1 MPLRTILLAGAP
13 PPSAMDESKC
23 TVEHFD
29 EPFRAYINAA
39 ERHGTSSSSSSSSS
53 SHHGSSPTSIAPWRL
68 VTLHRKPLHAGFS
81 QTRSFLAQSLY
92 GDHRDDDFFCPSSL
106 TASSSSSSSHDESET
121 SRIEQD
127 EAVLTEFC
135 KQSLAIHHSLS
146 SSSQLDYDDV
156 NATTTTTTSFLDET
170 SFLSSLTTPTVGG
183 QQRPAA
189 PNIPPAAHLSDL
201 EDVPSAKHVISLQ
214 PQTITLNI
222 IAGVLSIAQPR
233 SVTTR
238 WGTAL
243 LLVEV
248 LLGDDT
254 KSGFAVT
261 FWLARDAATMVGGGG
276 GGGGDGGLLGG
287 LRRQDV
293 ILLQNVAL
301 HVFRGKVYGQSLRR
315 GQTKVHLLWSKRM
328 DARACYSSRAL
339 NAARDDAGV
348 ENPQIAKTRLVRDW
362 VIRFVGADPEVRGRN
377 KDDIWDRPPDDTQ

>member
-1 MPLRTILLAGAP
+1 MPLRIILLAGAP

-29 EPFRAYINAA
+29 EPFYAYINAA
-39 ERHGTSSSSSSSSS
+39 GRHSTSSSS
-53 SHHGSSPTSIAPWRL
+53 SHHGSSPASIAPWRL

-92 GDHRDDDFFCPSSL
+92 GNHQDGDFFCPSSL
-106 TASSSSSSSHDESET
+106 AASSSSSSHDESET
-121 SRIEQD
+121 NRIEQD

-135 KQSLAIHHSLS
+135 EQSLAIHHSLS
-146 SSSQLDYDDV
+146 SSQLQYEDA
-156 NATTTTTTSFLDET
+156 NATTTTSFLDET

-189 PNIPPAAHLSDL
+189 PNIAPAAHLSDL

-261 FWLARDAATMVGGGG
+261 FWLARDAAAATMVGGG

-293 ILLQNVAL
+293 VLLQNVAL
-301 HVFRGKVYGQSLRR
+301 HVSRGKVYGQSLRR

-339 NAARDDAGV
+339 NAARNDAGV

-362 VIRFVGADPEVRGRN
+362 VIRFVGADPEVRVRN

>member
-1 MPLRTILLAGAP
+1 
-13 PPSAMDESKC
+13 MDESKC

-29 EPFRAYINAA
+29 EPFYAYINAA
-39 ERHGTSSSSSSSSS
+39 GRHGTSSSSS
-53 SHHGSSPTSIAPWRL
+53 SHHGSSPASIAPWRL

-92 GDHRDDDFFCPSSL
+92 GNHQDGDFFCPSSL
-106 TASSSSSSSHDESET
+106 AASSSSSSHDESET
-121 SRIEQD
+121 NRIEQD

-135 KQSLAIHHSLS
+135 EQSLAIHHSLS
-146 SSSQLDYDDV
+146 SSQLQYEDA
-156 NATTTTTTSFLDET
+156 NATTTTSFLDET

-189 PNIPPAAHLSDL
+189 PNIAPAAHLSDL

-261 FWLARDAATMVGGGG
+261 FWLARDAAAATMVGGG

-293 ILLQNVAL
+293 VLLQNVAL

>member
-13 PPSAMDESKC
+13 PPSAMDEPKC
-23 TVEHFD
+23 TVDHFD
-29 EPFRAYINAA
+29 EPFYAYINAA
-39 ERHGTSSSSSSSSS
+39 ETHGTSSSSSS
-53 SHHGSSPTSIAPWRL
+53 HHDSSPASIAPWRL

-81 QTRSFLAQSLY
+81 QTRSFLDQSLY
-92 GDHRDDDFFCPSSL
+92 GNHQDGDFFCPSSL
-106 TASSSSSSSHDESET
+106 AASSSLSSHDESET
-121 SRIEQD
+121 NRNEQG

-146 SSSQLDYDDV
+146 SSQLDYDDA
-156 NATTTTTTSFLDET
+156 NATTTTSFLDET

-261 FWLARDAATMVGGGG
+261 FWLARDAAAATLV

-293 ILLQNVAL
+293 VLLQNVAL

>member
-1 MPLRTILLAGAP
+1 MPLRIILLAGAP
-13 PPSAMDESKC
+13 PPSAVDESKC

-29 EPFRAYINAA
+29 EPFHAYINAA
-39 ERHGTSSSSSSSSS
+39 ETHGTSSSS
-53 SHHGSSPTSIAPWRL
+53 HHHSSPASIAPWRL
-68 VTLHRKPLHAGFS
+68 VTLHRKPLHTGFS
-81 QTRSFLAQSLY
+81 QTHSFLARPFY
-92 GDHRDDDFFCPSSL
+92 GDHQDGGFFCPSSL
-106 TASSSSSSSHDESET
+106 TSSSSSSSSSSYGRSEG
-121 SRIEQD
+121 RRVEQD
-127 EAVLTEFC
+127 EAVLSEFC
-135 KQSLAIHHSLS
+135 EQSLAIHHSLS
-146 SSSQLDYDDV
+146 SSQLRCDDA
-156 NATTTTTTSFLDET
+156 NTTTTATSFLDET

-183 QQRPAA
+183 HQRPPA

-222 IAGVLSIAQPR
+222 IVGILSIAQPR

-238 WGTAL
+238 WGTTL
-243 LLVEV
+243 SLVEV

-261 FWLARDAATMVGGGG
+261 FWLAREAMMAGGKCV
-276 GGGGDGGLLGG
+276 LLGGG

-293 ILLQNVAL
+293 VLLQNVAL

-339 NAARDDAGV
+339 NAAGDDAAV

-362 VIRFVGADPEVRGRN
+362 VIRFVGADPEVKGRN
-377 KDDIWDRPPDDTQ
+377 KDDVWDLPPDDTQ

>member
-29 EPFRAYINAA
+29 EPFYAYINAA
-39 ERHGTSSSSSSSSS
+39 ERHGTSSSSS
-53 SHHGSSPTSIAPWRL
+53 HHGSSPASIAPWRL

-81 QTRSFLAQSLY
+81 QTHSFLAQSLY
-92 GDHRDDDFFCPSSL
+92 GDHQDGDFFCPSSL
-106 TASSSSSSSHDESET
+106 AASSSSSHDESET
-121 SRIEQD
+121 NRNEQD

-156 NATTTTTTSFLDET
+156 NATTTTTSFLDET

-276 GGGGDGGLLGG
+276 DDGDGDGLLGG

-293 ILLQNVAL
+293 VLLQNVAL

-339 NAARDDAGV
+339 NAARDDDDDDAGA
-348 ENPQIAKTRLVRDW
+348 EDPQIAKTRLVRDW